1 MSLLN
6 EINPLDE
13 NKIADVLMSIYSSNL
28 QEDFYIKKEYQMTL
42 DLSGNTVYIDDEKEE
57 GKSNIESVISSTT
70 GSKE

>member
-57 GKSNIESVISSTT
+57 DKQHIESVISKPT
-70 GSKE
+70 GSQE